1 MSTVPFPFNS
11 VAAVESSMR
20 MPIGE
25 TFIPRNASKKL
36 TRPRMKTA
44 VGEMIEPMSKE
55 ELVRRNIVEPAA
67 VKIV

>member
-44 VGEMIEPMSKE
+44 VGEVIEPMSKE